1 MNNKKIIEKEFFILK
16 INEPNKNFRRYP
28 EELIRSWI
36 DGLDENGYDLE
47 FAVDAKS
54 KDIQYEYTNSE
65 LVCGIV
71 TKLKIKDN
79 TLFGKVKFFLE
90 GFKSN
95 EIYSKKINLDDCVI
109 IPKGKAEVRDGVVQK
124 NYKLFGFNLVNKNQ
138 SSFVY

>member
-36 DGLDENGYDLE
+36 
-47 FAVDAKS
+47 V
-54 KDIQYEYTNSE
+54 
-65 LVCGIV
+65 
-71 TKLKIKDN
+71 
-79 TLFGKVKFFLE
+79 FLE